1 MMEAHQC
8 SHRPVEPLPPPPKET
23 AHRATREARLVIR
36 GMGCGDC
43 VARIYNALVSLSGV
57 GTANVSLDPPLALVR
72 YDPHRVSPARLVLAV
87 WEAGAASHQPYQA
100 ATA

>member
-1 MMEAHQC
+1 MIEAHQC
-8 SHRPVEPLPPPPKET
+8 SHRPVEQLPPPSQDT
-23 AHRATREARLVIR
+23 TYRATREAQLVIR

-43 VARIYNALVSLSGV
+43 VARIYNALISLSGV
-57 GTANVSLDPPLALVR
+57 GAADVSLDPPLALVR